1 MMTQSLT
8 NLSQAIA
15 EFEGW
20 QPNEQGERAHFS
32 PSVSYRNHNPGNL
45 RLSPF
50 ALGVRDGHAYFLNDD
65 IGFFAL
71 MWDIW
76 MKSQGRTITRLN
88 GNSTIEDLIT
98 VWAEAPEKTRENYI
112 SHIEKRTGLSRN
124 TKLKDL
130 IN

>member
-1 MMTQSLT
+1 MTQDLT

-20 QPNEQGERAHFS
+20 QPKEQGERMPVS

-65 IGFFAL
+65 IGFYSL

-76 MKSQGRTITRLN
+76 MKAQGRTATRLD
-88 GNSTIEDLIT
+88 GNATIEDLIT
-98 VWAEAPEKTRENYI
+98 VWAEAPGKTRANYI
-112 SHIEKRTGLSRN
+112 AHVEKRTGMSKN
-124 TKLKDL
+124 TKLKDI

>member
-1 MMTQSLT
+1 M
-8 NLSQAIA
+8 
-15 EFEGW
+15 
-20 QPNEQGERAHFS
+20 PVS

-65 IGFFAL
+65 IGFYSL

-76 MKSQGRTITRLN
+76 MKAQGRTATRLD
-88 GNSTIEDLIT
+88 GNATIEDLIT
-98 VWAEAPEKTRENYI
+98 VWAEAPGKTRANYI
-112 SHIEKRTGLSRN
+112 AHVEKRTGMSKN
-124 TKLKDL
+124 TKLKDI